1 MLFDM
6 DGVLYRG
13 DQALP
18 GAPECVAAL
27 RERGHRLF
35 FITNNSSR
43 LREEYVAKLARMGIA
58 AGVDDVITSTYVMAQ
73 WLRAQG
79 HLPRQAYVIGS
90 QAVVSEL
97 HRAGA
102 AASQVYHRGAV
113 DAVVSGLD
121 VHFAYE
127 KLANAQEAI
136 LAGAAFYAT
145 NRDLMYPLEDRVF
158 PGNGAILAAIEAC
171 TGRQAMVF
179 GKPEPYL
186 YEHALQQ
193 AGATPAAALVIGD
206 NLVTDIAA
214 AKRCHLHS
222 ALVLTGVATRGDVEQ
237 LLPEQRPD
245 YVVDDLPVLLR
256 EIIPLVERELLP
268 C

>member
-1 MLFDM
+1 
-6 DGVLYRG
+6 
-13 DQALP
+13 
-18 GAPECVAAL
+18 
-27 RERGHRLF
+27 
-35 FITNNSSR
+35 
-43 LREEYVAKLARMGIA
+43 MGIA
-58 AGVDDVITSTYVMAQ
+58 AGLDDVITSTYVMAQ
-73 WLRAQG
+73 WLRAHG
-79 HLPRQAYVIGS
+79 RLPRQAYVIGS
-90 QAVVSEL
+90 PAVVREL

-102 AASQVYHRGAV
+102 AASQAYHRGSV

-145 NRDLMYPLEDRVF
+145 NRDLVYPLEDRVY
-158 PGNGAILAAIEAC
+158 PGNGAILAAVEAC

-179 GKPEPYL
+179 GKPEPCL

-214 AKRCHLHS
+214 ARRCHLCS
-222 ALVLTGVATRGDVEQ
+222 ALVLTGVAARGDVEA
-237 LLPEQRPD
+237 LPPAERPD
-245 YVVDDLPVLLR
+245 YVVEDLPALLR
-256 EIIPLVERELLP
+256 DVIPLVEREFLP
-268 C
+268 S